1 MTSPVDFSI
10 RRSGIAVP
18 LSSLASE
25 EGFGIGDTAAL
36 ERFFLWMKEAG
47 LNVLQ
52 LLPLKDLGPGDSC
65 PYAGLSAM
73 AFDALAYIDPAR
85 VPELQG
91 RPSLENGLRRAAP
104 LRRARRVDFERTR
117 ALKRALLEE
126 AFERFERSG
135 SPRRREAFGRFCG
148 ANSDWLDEYALFR
161 SLKEESGWRPWAQWE
176 PGLRDRAPEA
186 LASARTRLAGLIRFH
201 EWLQWTI
208 HEQWAQVR
216 RAAAGH
222 GILLFGDIPFG
233 ISLESSDVWAGR
245 DDFDLSASMGAPP
258 DKYSDIGQD
267 WGLPAYRW
275 DRMEAGGHAW
285 WRRRIRKAA
294 ELYDL
299 FRLDHAIGFFR
310 TWQVRGGPGKNRFD
324 TGSDHESRDRGRR
337 FFKMAKEAGA
347 PACPVA
353 EDLGLV
359 PEFMPPVMSE
369 LSIPGYKISPWMMQP
384 DGTMGDPAG
393 FPACSVATL
402 ANHDMPPFARWWRE
416 APRHERDAYWKMASG
431 RDEPAPAL
439 RAETL
444 KTILSNL
451 YASASALVLIQIQDA
466 FGSRERI
473 NVPGTVTAR
482 NWTYRV
488 PFTVQALLRDRRPT
502 ATAALLRSL
511 AASSARI

>member
-1 MTSPVDFSI
+1 
-10 RRSGIAVP
+10 
-18 LSSLASE
+18 
-25 EGFGIGDTAAL
+25 
-36 ERFFLWMKEAG
+36 
-47 LNVLQ
+47 
-52 LLPLKDLGPGDSC
+52 
-65 PYAGLSAM
+65 
-73 AFDALAYIDPAR
+73 
-85 VPELQG
+85 
-91 RPSLENGLRRAAP
+91 
-104 LRRARRVDFERTR
+104 
-117 ALKRALLEE
+117 
-126 AFERFERSG
+126 
-135 SPRRREAFGRFCG
+135 
-148 ANSDWLDEYALFR
+148 
-161 SLKEESGWRPWAQWE
+161 
-176 PGLRDRAPEA
+176 
-186 LASARTRLAGLIRFH
+186 
-201 EWLQWTI
+201 
-208 HEQWAQVR
+208 
-216 RAAAGH
+216 
-222 GILLFGDIPFG
+222 
-233 ISLESSDVWAGR
+233 
-245 DDFDLSASMGAPP
+245 
-258 DKYSDIGQD
+258 
-267 WGLPAYRW
+267 
-275 DRMEAGGHAW
+275 
-285 WRRRIRKAA
+285 
-294 ELYDL
+294 
-299 FRLDHAIGFFR
+299 
-310 TWQVRGGPGKNRFD
+310 
-324 TGSDHESRDRGRR
+324 
-337 FFKMAKEAGA
+337 MAKEAGA